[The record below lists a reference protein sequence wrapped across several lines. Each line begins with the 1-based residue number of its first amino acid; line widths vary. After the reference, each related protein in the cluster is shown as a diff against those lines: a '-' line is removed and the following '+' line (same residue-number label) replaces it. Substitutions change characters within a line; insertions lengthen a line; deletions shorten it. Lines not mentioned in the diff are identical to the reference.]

1 MGEGGLIDLI
11 NGTPYPWTLS
21 SQSFYQMK
29 AWTFPTTIASGASV
43 PVYVEWDQDP
53 GKDQGDDGG
62 EAAYSMDGTSATFQV
77 QARNTDGFN
86 LEVYLTAVE
95 TQNNAVGSTI
105 SLGWN
110 HNHAVNL
117 VVGGEQDAFT
127 SNNPSVDWMHQNLGT
142 LGDRK
147 LRHICVPGSHDAGMS
162 EFNAHTGLV
171 RDTNTLT
178 QKFNIAEQLAAGSR
192 WFDIRP
198 VISSG
203 KFYAGHYSD
212 TGIVGWQ
219 GANGQSLSDIVNN
232 INSFTAHYDELIIL
246 DISHTMDTDN
256 DYADLS
262 QAQWNQ
268 LFDQLLSLNNRFNT
282 TGVST
287 SEDISQRTLN
297 QFIGDGPSVLV
308 VAELPSGITLGDYF
322 AKGIVA
328 NSPNFP
334 FYNVYSNTDELNDM
348 SSDQLTK
355 LADNR
360 KTPDDE
366 FFLLSW
372 TLTESVVDAI
382 WGSIPIP
389 GDMNSILE
397 LAGTAYQPL
406 FETFGNFT
414 SSSYPNVLYM
424 DLFGTFDQDAASPST
439 EVAALALAVNGIA
452 GRT

>member
-1 MGEGGLIDLI
+1 MGEGGIIDLI
-11 NGTPYPWTLS
+11 NGTPYPWTLN
-21 SQSFYQMK
+21 SQSSYQMK
-29 AWTFPTTIASGASV
+29 AWTFPAAVEAGASV
-43 PVYVEWDQDP
+43 PVYVEWNQDP

-62 EAAYSMDGTSATFQV
+62 EAVYSMDGTSATFQV

-95 TQNNAVGSTI
+95 TQNNAAGSTI

-110 HNHAVNL
+110 HNHAVNF
-117 VVGGEQDAFT
+117 VVGGEQGAFT

-147 LRHICVPGSHDAGMS
+147 LRQICMPGSHDAGMS
-162 EFNAHTGLV
+162 EFNSHTGLV

-192 WFDIRP
+192 WFDLRP

-219 GANGQSLSDIVNN
+219 GANGQSLSDIINN
-232 INSFTAHYDELIIL
+232 INSFTAQYDELIIL

-256 DYADLS
+256 DYVDLTQS
-262 QAQWNQ
+262 QWNQ
-268 LFDQLLSLNNRFNT
+268 LFDQLSGLNYRFNT

-287 SEDISQRTLN
+287 SEDVSQRTLN
-297 QFIGDGPSVLV
+297 QFIRDSPCVLV

-334 FYNVYSNTDELNDM
+334 FYNVYSNTDDLNAM
-348 SSDQLTK
+348 SSDQLSK
-355 LADNR
+355 LSDNR
-360 KTPDDE
+360 KKPDDE

-372 TLTESVVDAI
+372 TLTESVIDTI

-424 DLFGTFDQDAASPST
+424 DLFGTFDQDAASPSA
-439 EVAALALAVNGIA
+439 EVAALALAINGIA